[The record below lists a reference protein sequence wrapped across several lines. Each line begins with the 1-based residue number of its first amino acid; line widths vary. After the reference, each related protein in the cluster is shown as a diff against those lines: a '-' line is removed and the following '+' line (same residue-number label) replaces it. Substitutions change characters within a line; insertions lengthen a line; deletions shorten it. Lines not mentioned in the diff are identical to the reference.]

1 MKDNIYIYNYY
12 VNIYYL
18 FHIMLNFGNLCS
30 KNKIEKKI
38 IKVIKIIVII
48 ITITKKNYVN
58 NKIP

>member
-1 MKDNIYIYNYY
+1 
-12 VNIYYL
+12 
-18 FHIMLNFGNLCS
+18 MLNFGNLCS